1 MHNGE
6 RMFRDE
12 PVTAVQ
18 PGVAPVRYAEVTTVD
33 VGAGPH
39 LHIGYVKESGHVWVS
54 DSGGDTITVL
64 DHADGHVIDR
74 WRIGGGAAH
83 FSFDAGCNVGLV
95 ALRAADEAAIV
106 DPRTRRVID
115 RVALP
120 AGSAPTGTMPAF
132 DRGIVYT
139 LNEGNATVTAV
150 DVGSAQVVSTIEV
163 GGLPKWGQP
172 WGASYKP
179 ITQPVGKTYV
189 VSTESDD
196 ATVFDD
202 RTNSVIRRIPL
213 GHRPNRNAIFREH
226 GNIYFS
232 NEADDTVT
240 VVRIADDQILAT
252 VPVNHRPFRMLP
264 IAAING
270 KDEMWV
276 LGAGDA
282 VSGAGTVAAVSGT
295 DHVVTRTIDVID
307 RPGNWVVNPQKR
319 LFIVGSSCRQ
329 LLVYDFA
336 SDAPIGLTE
345 LGHDPAPGAISGLIH
360 TAAGSLFILNDDNT
374 VTVLRDRNE

>member
-1 MHNGE
+1 M
-6 RMFRDE
+6 
-12 PVTAVQ
+12 TAAV
-18 PGVAPVRYAEVTTVD
+18 GTTVRYREIATVE

-39 LHIGYVKESGHVWVS
+39 LHLGYVKESGHVWVS
-54 DSGGDTITVL
+54 DTGGETITVL
-64 DHADGHVIDR
+64 DHADGQVIDR
-74 WRIGGGAAH
+74 WHIGGGAAH

-95 ALRAADEAAIV
+95 ALRSADEAAIIK
-106 DPRTRRVID
+106 PRTREVLQ

-139 LNEGNATVTAV
+139 LNEGNGTVSAVEMSSARVIAT
-150 DVGSAQVVSTIEV
+150 IPV

-196 ATVFDD
+196 VTVFDD
-202 RTNSVIRRIPL
+202 HSNEVIRRIAV

-226 GNIYFS
+226 GNIYIS

-240 VVRIADDQILAT
+240 VIRIADDEVLAT

-264 IAAING
+264 IQAING

-276 LGAGDA
+276 LGAGEA
-282 VSGAGTVAAVSGT
+282 STGAGTVAAVSGT
-295 DHVVTRTIDVID
+295 EHIVARTIDVID
-307 RPGNWVVNPQKR
+307 RPANWVVSPQKR

-329 LLVYDFA
+329 LLVHDFV
-336 SDAPIGLTE
+336 SDSPIGLTE

-360 TAAGSLFILNDDNT
+360 TSAGSLFILNNDST
-374 VTVLRDRNE
+374 VTVLRDQND